1 MKVVIVD
8 DEKMAAE
15 QLYDICMSNRLIDE
29 AIIFNNPSEAWAYLV
44 KHDDVAI
51 AFLDIEMPVMSGI
64 ELAKRL
70 KAINSSARIVFVT
83 GFKEYAYDAF
93 GVNAIGYVL
102 KPYDDEAVFD
112 EIEKAAALSG
122 AVATKEIFI
131 KTFGSFDVFVNK
143 KAVHFSSAK
152 SKEFLAL
159 LVDRR
164 GSSVS
169 SEQAIATLWPDRE
182 YDEAS
187 QALFRKVLKSLRTAL
202 AEAGISDIFIDGRNQ
217 RSVDTTKFRSDLY
230 DFLNDPRGNVST
242 FQGEYMEGYAF
253 GRQTANQIRNQYYEI
268 KGGF

>member
-15 QLYDICMSNRLIDE
+15 QLYDICISYRLIDE
-29 AIIFNNPSEAWAYLV
+29 AIVFNNPSEAWDYLLNN
-44 KHDDVAI
+44 DDVTL
-51 AFLDIEMPVMSGI
+51 AFLDIEMPVMTGI
-64 ELAKRL
+64 ELAKKL
-70 KAINSSARIVFVT
+70 KAVNSTTRIVFVT

-102 KPYDDEAVFD
+102 KPYDDEAVYE
-112 EIEKAAALSG
+112 EIEKAAAFFG
-122 AVATKEIFI
+122 ASSNKEIFI
-131 KTFGSFDVFVNK
+131 KTFGYFDVFVNK

-159 LVDRR
+159 LVDRQ

-169 SEQAIATLWPDRE
+169 TEQAIKILWPNRE
-182 YDEAS
+182 YDESS

-202 AEAGISDIFIDGRNQ
+202 ADAGISDIFIDGRNQ
-217 RSVDTTKFRSDLY
+217 RSVDTTKFQSDLY
-230 DFLNDPRGNVST
+230 NFLADPKANVNN
-242 FQGEYMEGYAF
+242 FQGEYMEGYNF
-253 GRQTANQIRNQYYEI
+253 GRQTANQIRNQYYSI